1 MSINYFYSLTDFL
14 NDKVAPDKL
23 DQEIR
28 SSTIICALDYISS
41 NGDGYDIWFKQEINS
56 DSSAILNI
64 IVAEHDG
71 EPLPETDINPRMDD
85 GRLIVRA
92 DSRPLG
98 FQTYFT
104 MRGDDSTAGIGC
116 GTELMWDFS
125 NNDDLVTGD
134 HVPAGMKCKE
144 IILTYLCPV
153 YTKDG
158 CIYFADAPWGCFI
171 TMDIVVPPNSYYPNP
186 KGSISAAALG
196 LSGDDMYAYSGTE
209 YVSNVIF
216 VMKHRIF
223 GDCSMG
229 DEMNAEGSSV
239 KAIPIGWGMRGRIYT
254 LDSDNVSKGYG
265 EFELHRCHTVL
276 LPGETLEDLAGYHT

>member
-1 MSINYFYSLTDFL
+1 MSLNYFYSLSEFL
-14 NDKVAPDKL
+14 NDKVALDKL
-23 DQEIR
+23 EKEIR
-28 SSTIICALDYISS
+28 ESVIITALDYVSS
-41 NGDGYDIWFKQEINS
+41 NHSGCYIWFKEELCT
-56 DSSAILNI
+56 DCSAILNI

-71 EPLPETDINPRMDD
+71 EPLPETDPNPRMDD

-98 FQTYFT
+98 YQTYFT

-125 NNDDLVTGD
+125 NDDDIVTGD

-158 CIYFADAPWGCFI
+158 CMYFANAPWGSYV
-171 TMDIVVPPNSYYPNP
+171 TMDIVVPPNSYYKNP
-186 KGSISAAALG
+186 KGTIPASALG
-196 LSGDDMYAYSGTE
+196 LDGTDMYANSGSD
-209 YVSNVIF
+209 YISYIVF

-239 KAIPIGWGMRGRIYT
+239 RPIPIGWGMRGRIYT
-254 LDSDNVSKGYG
+254 LDSDNISKGYG
-265 EFELHRCHTVL
+265 EFELHRCHTVI
-276 LPGETLEDLAGYHT
+276 LPGETLEDLVGYHT